1 MYALTYKLIVTIKQF
16 ISTLHYI
23 DPKMLNKKEG
33 PNVHGVI
40 SHRRSNKT
48 FIGSRWKRENWIRE
62 SMSS

>member
-33 PNVHGVI
+33 PNVPGIV
-40 SHRRSNKT
+40 SHRRDNKT
-48 FIGSRWKRENWIRE
+48 VIGSRWMKENWIGE
-62 SMSS
+62 SMIS